1 MPHLAHS
8 DKNLRQAGITLL
20 LNFTIE
26 FLTKE
31 DVEGR
36 IQVISAIATML
47 SQETDLQNLLRA
59 SICLGNCAHKC
70 TEAATLIES
79 IGLEWPAENTW

>member
-70 TEAATLIES
+70 AEAATLIES